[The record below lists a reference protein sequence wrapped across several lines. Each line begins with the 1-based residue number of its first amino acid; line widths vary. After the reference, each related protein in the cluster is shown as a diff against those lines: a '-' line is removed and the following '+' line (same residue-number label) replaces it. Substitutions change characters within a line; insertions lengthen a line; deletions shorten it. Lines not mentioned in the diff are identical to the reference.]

1 MALEKADP
9 LKRKKKIRRKNL
21 KENNIPYD
29 FHEIVW
35 EDIVG
40 DSTIVSLED
49 FCKMKTAMIS
59 SFAYILKQ
67 DKKYIYTFSSYS
79 DDGYFGDRN
88 IIPIGCVKS
97 MRKIPL
103 K

>member
-1 MALEKADP
+1 MEQKKADP
-9 LKRKKKIRRKNL
+9 LKTKKKIRKRNPKR
-21 KENNIPYD
+21 NNIPYD

-49 FCKMKTAMIS
+49 FCKMKTAIIS
-59 SFAYILKQ
+59 SFAYVLKK
-67 DKKYIYTFSSYS
+67 DNGNLYTFASYS

-88 IIPIGCVKS
+88 IIPLGCIKS
-97 MRKIPL
+97 IRKITL
-103 K
+103 

>member
-1 MALEKADP
+1 MEQKKP
-9 LKRKKKIRRKNL
+9 IIQKENPKKRKR
-21 KENNIPYD
+21 NNIPYD

-49 FCKMKTAMIS
+49 FCKMKTAIIS
-59 SFAYILKQ
+59 SFAYVLK
-67 DKKYIYTFSSYS
+67 KEKGYLYTFASYS
-79 DDGYFGDRN
+79 EDGYFGDRN